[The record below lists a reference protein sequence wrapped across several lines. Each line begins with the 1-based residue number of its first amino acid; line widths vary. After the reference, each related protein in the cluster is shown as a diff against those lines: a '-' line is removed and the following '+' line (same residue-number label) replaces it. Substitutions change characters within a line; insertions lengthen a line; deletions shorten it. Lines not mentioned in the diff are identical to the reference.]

1 MSSNNRIF
9 YACQTV
15 AITSEGDDAPQASD
29 MVHGLQSV
37 GVTTSFNLEQAF
49 ELGQIEI
56 YENIEGTPDVE
67 VTLEKVLDGYPLIYH
82 MASTGIVGT
91 PNSGLAARADV
102 KCDLRLG
109 IFDAAANNTSSA
121 DGGGA
126 GGKSG
131 DAEVEVYCSGM
142 FISSVSYTIP
152 VDGNATESVTLVGN
166 NKFWLRNDA
175 SAENQ
180 PKINDAAVSGFDGT
194 DAPRGLGVAG
204 AASGGVQ
211 RREDVLLSGSILPN
225 DIDGINGSGY
235 SNNLTEAG
243 PIAHL
248 QSFTCSV
255 DLGRE
260 DINELGRKTP
270 YFRPANFPVEVTSE
284 IEAITTSGDFVEAN
298 EFGAEGLY
306 ATVASGNNINDQA
319 IFILLRAGYGFDLGD
334 KNKLS
339 SVSYGGG
346 DAGGGNVSCTY
357 SYTNFNQLDVQA
369 FLDQRQLGFGG
380 IVMSA
385 GFDADGVSNNIG
397 QGVFPKNLITAI
409 P

>member
-1 MSSNNRIF
+1 
-9 YACQTV
+9 
-15 AITSEGDDAPQASD
+15 
-29 MVHGLQSV
+29 
-37 GVTTSFNLEQAF
+37 
-49 ELGQIEI
+49 
-56 YENIEGTPDVE
+56 
-67 VTLEKVLDGYPLIYH
+67 
-82 MASTGIVGT
+82 MASTGIVDT

-109 IFDAAANNTSSA
+109 IFDASSNNTSSA
-121 DGGGA
+121 A
-126 GGKSG
+126 GGDGAQKG

-166 NKFWLRNDA
+166 NKFWLRNDEA
-175 SAENQ
+175 DNK

-194 DAPRGLGVAG
+194 DSPRGLGVAG

-211 RREDVLLSGSILPN
+211 RREDVLLSGSILPS
-225 DIDGINGSGY
+225 DIDGISGSGY
-235 SNNLTEAG
+235 GNNLDSSNN

-260 DINELGRKTP
+260 DVNELGRKTP

-284 IEAITTSGDFVEAN
+284 IEAITVSGDFVEAN
-298 EFGAEGLY
+298 EFGASGLY
-306 ATVASGNNINDQA
+306 ATTASGNNINDQP
-319 IFILLRAGYGFDLGD
+319 IFVMLRAGYGFDLGN

-357 SYTNFNQLDVQA
+357 SYTNFNQLDIQA
-369 FLDQRQLGFGG
+369 FLDQDQLGFGG
-380 IVMSA
+380 IVLSA
-385 GFDADGVSNNIG
+385 GFDEDGISNNIG
-397 QGVFPKNLITAI
+397 QGLFPKNIITAI